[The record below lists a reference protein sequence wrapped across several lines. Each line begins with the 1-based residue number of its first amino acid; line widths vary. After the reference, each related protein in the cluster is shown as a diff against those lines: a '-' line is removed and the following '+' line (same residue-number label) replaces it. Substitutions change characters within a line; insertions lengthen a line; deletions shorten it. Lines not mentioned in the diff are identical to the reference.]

1 MKACFVRLQGK
12 GIMKPNKQTVKQ
24 ILNALLIAGTFAM
37 VLYFAF
43 QSGDITKTGEA
54 LRSVNPW
61 WLLGGLGC
69 FTMYVL
75 FEGGILQLYFRLQ
88 GARVRV
94 ADSMRCGLIGM
105 YYSAITPAATGGQ
118 PMQVFSMKKRGVSPG
133 LTGSAL
139 AVKFFCWQCALLLSG
154 AVAWALNTRLVAD
167 TLQQGIW
174 MLRLG
179 FFLNGIAVAGV
190 ILLAVS
196 RNTVRALIVFFVN
209 LAHKLRI
216 IKDKAKTAS
225 KFDAALN
232 DFHASVN
239 LLTQHPFQFL
249 VLFLLSLLEVLAM
262 MSAIYFVYRGLGLNT
277 ANYVSL
283 VTMQTM
289 LFIAASFTPLPGA
302 SGAQEGGF
310 YLFFGSFFPENI
322 IFAAMFVWR
331 FVTYYLS
338 IICGFAAVLYD
349 GARVTKAKNASDARD
364 GTDQINGGNH
374 EETAL
379 GSAVPAASDAGG
391 AFSGGEQEGA

>member
-88 GARVRV
+88 GARVRMG
-94 ADSMRCGLIGM
+94 DSMRCGLIGM

-118 PMQVFSMKKRGVSPG
+118 PMQVFSMKKRGISAG
-133 LTGSAL
+133 LTSSAL

-154 AVAWALNTRLVAD
+154 AAAWALNTRLVAD

-196 RNTVRALIVFFVN
+196 RNTVRAIIIFLVN
-209 LAHKLRI
+209 LAYKLKLV
-216 IKDKAKTAS
+216 KDRERTSS
-225 KFDAALN
+225 KWDAALQE
-232 DFHASVN
+232 FHASVD
-239 LLTQHPFQFL
+239 LMTQKPLWFFI
-249 VLFLLSLLEVLAM
+249 LFLLSVVQVLAYL
-262 MSAIYFVYRGLGLNT
+262 SATYFVYRGFGLNT
-277 ANYVSL
+277 VGYPHILTIQLSL
-283 VTMQTM
+283 Y
-289 LFIAASFTPLPGA
+289 IAASFTPLPGA

-310 YLFFGSFFPENI
+310 YLFFRGIFPQAVI
-322 IFAAMFVWR
+322 LPALLVWR
-331 FVTYYLS
+331 FLTYYLS
-338 IICGFAAVLYD
+338 IIVGFIAVVTD
-349 GARVTKAKNASDARD
+349 GGGSGRRKRAKKP
-364 GTDQINGGNH
+364 H
-374 EETAL
+374 TA
-379 GSAVPAASDAGG
+379 
-391 AFSGGEQEGA
+391 QEAEVMEDTPPHLTQLKEGLQT

>member
-69 FTMYVL
+69 FTLYVL

-88 GARVRV
+88 GARVRLG
-94 ADSMRCGLIGM
+94 DSMRCGLIGM

-118 PMQVFSMKKRGVSPG
+118 PMQIFSMKKKGVSPG
-133 LTGSAL
+133 LTSSAL

-154 AVAWALNTRLVAD
+154 AVAWALNARLVAD

-179 FFLNGIAVAGV
+179 YVMNGIAVAGI

-196 RNTVRALIVFFVN
+196 RNMVRAVIIFLVN
-209 LAHKLRI
+209 LAHKLRLV
-216 IKDKAKTAS
+216 KDRERTS
-225 KFDAALN
+225 SRWDAALQE
-232 DFHASVN
+232 FHASVD
-239 LLTQHPFQFL
+239 LMTRRPMWFLT
-249 VLFLLSLLEVLAM
+249 LFLLSVVQVLAYL
-262 MSAIYFVYRGLGLNT
+262 SATYFVYRGFGLSG
-277 ANYVSL
+277 VSYAHIL
-283 VTMQTM
+283 TIQ
-289 LFIAASFTPLPGA
+289 LSLYIAASFTPLPGA

-310 YLFFGSFFPENI
+310 YLFFRGIFPEAVI
-322 IFAAMFVWR
+322 LPALLVWR
-331 FVTYYLS
+331 FLTYYLS
-338 IICGFAAVLYD
+338 IIVGFVAVVTD
-349 GARVTKAKNASDARD
+349 GGGSGRRRRAPSPQDAQHSEP
-364 GTDQINGGNH
+364 GT
-374 EETAL
+374 
-379 GSAVPAASDAGG
+379 GSPP
-391 AFSGGEQEGA
+391 QLTQLKEGLQT